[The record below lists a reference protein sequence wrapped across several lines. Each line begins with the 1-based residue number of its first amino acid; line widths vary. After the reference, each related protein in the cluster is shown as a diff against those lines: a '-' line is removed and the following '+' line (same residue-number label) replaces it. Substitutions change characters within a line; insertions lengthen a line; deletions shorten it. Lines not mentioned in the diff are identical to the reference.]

1 MSTSRV
7 LKATSAYNWRSKTV
21 TMTMEVM
28 RRMRN
33 TTRQATMKMRL
44 DIMKTF
50 VRKLRRSGY
59 SSSTVTGMVESG
71 LRFYYRK
78 VRIEL
83 EGGPPVNSRDDTN
96 DVGKKRAKLGASLR
110 WFNRR
115 RGGQEEKSLKENGW
129 RQESRNRSGR
139 KVQISRE
146 GPRRTV
152 DKVDVSQEEGA
163 QSGRPQEEED
173 GKLERPVEATLLV
186 PYTPDSALKEAM
198 QKSDDEYC
206 KVVRSR
212 RIRIMENGGNKLI
225 NVLGRNDPWANR
237 RVCEDEA
244 CPTCQTRTW
253 LQEERKAAKREKQEM
268 PPLLIQQTS
277 HNCRREGLNYTLQC
291 IPCVNL
297 GRKTL
302 YRGESSRSARQ
313 HHKEHSSD
321 IELGLVTSPVV
332 EHCILEHGGQ
342 KPHVTFL
349 LDRVEGRPLYSL
361 VRESVLISNMPAGP
375 ERMNRCMEWGAPR
388 VPVLSVAG
396 GDGPQ
401 QHPGEHNPRA
411 EWTRN
416 TMRQIDTGAI
426 KRIRYWSQE
435 DTHLDHEQ
443 PEPKPKRMRIEN
455 IQGLDT
461 IPGVRNFNPTTTQST
476 QESPLQTSLQQPQ
489 SPQPPPSIPP
499 SPPQLPRTPP
509 TIPKTPP
516 PQPPNTTV
524 TGPTGTTATTAV
536 LATAEIAIFQQ
547 TGPGTA
553 KRAVVLSGPN
563 PQSSPQQQPPPPP
576 PTLPTGPTTPTATT
590 AVLATSR
597 IEIFY
602 QARPGTAKEAV
613 VVMGPHSP
621 PPPPPPPPPPQP
633 IPPVS
638 TQLPPPHV
646 QLPPHSQHS
655 PHEITETCYT
665 QPPPP
670 LGGLKSKY
678 RVQTEV
684 LN

>member
-1 MSTSRV
+1 M
-7 LKATSAYNWRSKTV
+7 
-21 TMTMEVM
+21 
-28 RRMRN
+28 
-33 TTRQATMKMRL
+33 
-44 DIMKTF
+44 
-50 VRKLRRSGY
+50 
-59 SSSTVTGMVESG
+59 
-71 LRFYYRK
+71 
-78 VRIEL
+78 
-83 EGGPPVNSRDDTN
+83 
-96 DVGKKRAKLGASLR
+96 
-110 WFNRR
+110 
-115 RGGQEEKSLKENGW
+115 
-129 RQESRNRSGR
+129 
-139 KVQISRE
+139 
-146 GPRRTV
+146 
-152 DKVDVSQEEGA
+152 
-163 QSGRPQEEED
+163 
-173 GKLERPVEATLLV
+173 LV

-313 HHKEHSSD
+313 RHKEHSSD

-332 EHCILEHGGQ
+332 DHCILEHGGQ

-349 LDRVEGRPLYSL
+349 LDRVEGRPL
-361 VRESVLISNMPAGP
+361 
-375 ERMNRCMEWGAPR
+375 
-388 VPVLSVAG
+388 
-396 GDGPQ
+396 
-401 QHPGEHNPRA
+401 
-411 EWTRN
+411 
-416 TMRQIDTGAI
+416 
-426 KRIRYWSQE
+426 
-435 DTHLDHEQ
+435 
-443 PEPKPKRMRIEN
+443 
-455 IQGLDT
+455 
-461 IPGVRNFNPTTTQST
+461 
-476 QESPLQTSLQQPQ
+476 QTSLQQPQ
-489 SPQPPPSIPP
+489 PPQPPPSIPP

-509 TIPKTPP
+509 TIPPTPP

-590 AVLATSR
+590 AVLVTSR

-602 QARPGTAKEAV
+602 QARPGTANEAV
-613 VVMGPHSP
+613 VVMGPH
-621 PPPPPPPPPPQP
+621 PPPPQP

-638 TQLPPPHV
+638 PQLHPPHV

-670 LGGLKSKY
+670 LGRSKIKVQSPDRGIKLNVKIKSGNNYDVKDNKVSNSSNSLVTT
-678 RVQTEV
+678 RVSIASRPQSPPPLVHSKVPDPKPETRRWTFGSTDVRTRKIPPPPPPVLSSSSPLAPLPPPRPRSGSTPVELNVKIKSDNNCDMEDNEVSNSSVTTRISIASRPQSPPPLVHSKFPDPTPETRRWTFGSTDVRTRKIPPPPPPVLTSLSPLTPLPPSRPRSGSTPVRNEKVGRLPGTRILSPVVKSNQNKALRLWLGISRMSETPGATESGTRRPQNSKEK
-684 LN
+684 LRKLE